1 MSRNHISM
9 RIIKWNGEFAITKNC
24 KYQGKMWSNFLRRW
38 STKTGKNQRNLKKIQ
53 ANNNSRSWR
62 TSITIDYGSSS
73 FQIVHSNTSLQQV
86 RNRVSAQTQNHG
98 MLNASPVKPQTLK
111 PIIYL
116 LNLTRNLWFSSN
128 KGENLPQKSSMSET
142 SSPLTPTTLINF
154 FLSGANFKA
163 TCIQLIGFQ

>member
-1 MSRNHISM
+1 MVNLLSLKIANTRAKCDQTSWGGDQLKLE
-9 RIIKWNGEFAITKNC
+9 RIKEI
-24 KYQGKMWSNFLRRW
+24 
-38 STKTGKNQRNLKKIQ
+38 KKIQ

-62 TSITIDYGSSS
+62 SSITIDYGSSS
-73 FQIVHSNTSLQQV
+73 LQIIHSNTSLQQV